1 MTTMEDPMNVLNC
14 IALVVAEYMS
24 VNRQR
29 AEKPKDGIMNNLFN
43 VPSEDSGGPQVLSS
57 RSRIKSMTSAS
68 GLIEAMQQ
76 VFETNIPPIRS
87 SRRPSFLD
95 RIFFLP
101 IREVLERLGLGREG
115 GRIDLGAALGTMGD
129 RKW

>member
-1 MTTMEDPMNVLNC
+1 MNVLNC

-29 AEKPKDGIMNNLFN
+29 AEKPKDGIMNNLFD

-76 VFETNIPPIRS
+76 VFETNIPPIRRS
-87 SRRPSFLD
+87 KRPPFLD
-95 RIFFLP
+95 RIFFYPFGKSCSAL
-101 IREVLERLGLGREG
+101 VLDGKEAGL
-115 GRIDLGAALGTMGD
+115 T
-129 RKW
+129 